1 MRRKIV
7 FIVFVSSLL
16 LSLAFLQKGNIPTV
30 KASPDVYQGDLIL
43 NGNNV
48 TDIEG
53 MFDINGSIIIEENA
67 TLILRNALLNFVQ
80 TTNNQFNL
88 TLRNPANGNPRIV
101 AYNSTIDSNADLDF
115 TLEGNS
121 TAELNKVTIPWR
133 VECFPDDASILSIS
147 NSSHVNTLFVES
159 GSSAL
164 IIVQNSTIHEWH
176 NYGYNKAPE
185 AQVYDSVIDNLL
197 IGSSSINCTI
207 SGLHPGLVTYWNF
220 IENCSVAS
228 SGGPGGAAPNIT
240 LTNTQ
245 VGLWRFAFYSS
256 SNVVTID
263 SVVQASAYGEARI
276 QVFWYLDVH
285 VVDDINQD
293 VPSANVTATYPNTT
307 LAESKLTGEDGW
319 IRLTLMEK
327 IKNATGEYPVG
338 IYTVEATYETYSN
351 TTTVEMTGTQ
361 QITLTLEGFI
371 IPEFPSLIILPLF
384 MIATIIA
391 VAICRKKRFGKR

>member
-1 MRRKIV
+1 MGRKIV
-7 FIVFVSSLL
+7 LIVFASSLL
-16 LSLAFLQKGNIPTV
+16 LSLVFLQKGNIPTI
-30 KASPDVYQGDLIL
+30 KASPNVYQGDLIL

-48 TDIEG
+48 TVIEG

-80 TTNNQFNL
+80 TTNNQFTL
-88 TLRNPANGNPRIV
+88 TLRNPANGNPRIL

-115 TLEGNS
+115 TLKGNS
-121 TAELNKVTIPWR
+121 TAELNEATILSR
-133 VECFPDDASILSIS
+133 VECYPDDASILLIS
-147 NSSHVNTLFVES
+147 NSSYVNTLFVMS

-164 IIVQNSTIHEWH
+164 VVVQNSTIHQWQ
-176 NYGYNKAPE
+176 NYAYDKVPE
-185 AQVYDSVIDNLL
+185 AKVYDSVIDSLM
-197 IGSSSINCTI
+197 IGPSSINCTI
-207 SGLHPGLVTYWNF
+207 SGLRPGLVAYWNF
-220 IENCSVAS
+220 IENCSVGS

-245 VGLWRFAFYSS
+245 VGLWMFVFYLS

-263 SVVQASAYGEARI
+263 SVVLTLAWGEARI

-285 VVDDINQD
+285 VVDSIDQD

-319 IRLTLMEK
+319 VRLTLMEK

-351 TTTVEMTGTQ
+351 TTTAEMTGTQ
-361 QITLTLEGFI
+361 QIILTLEGFI
-371 IPEFPSLIILPLF
+371 IAEFPSFLIAPLF
-384 MIATIIA
+384 MIATLLAII
-391 VAICRKKRFGKR
+391 VYKKKCIGIS